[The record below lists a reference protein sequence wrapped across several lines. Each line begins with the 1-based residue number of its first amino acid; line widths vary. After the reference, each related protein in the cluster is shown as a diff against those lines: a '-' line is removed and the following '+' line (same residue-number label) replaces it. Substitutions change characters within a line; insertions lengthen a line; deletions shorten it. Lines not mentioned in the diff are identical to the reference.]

1 MGGHG
6 FTDAAGP
13 KPPSWLSDCAVLEPT
28 ECISR
33 PECGFCFTSFSCMP
47 GNASGPAVG
56 ALPCIQN
63 PADPTIQ
70 PPNHTYDPASARFG
84 WLQANC
90 SWAYDNATYEAI
102 LARHEYGGPSGGP
115 AGYGPLKSFDTM
127 RPPRSPSDDS
137 VPPEWDAPCTAGGQR
152 RWDPLTNCNPSQK
165 PDDPWLG
172 PCQDNTY
179 AWGGTRCLCPEGRVG
194 LTCDGCASDAGC
206 GDGFQCDLPAF
217 SPVEEVHL
225 GCIVPS
231 RSSISLSQLSLDK
244 YIFGFAGTDKAQ
256 PSFDLRLGPG
266 TWRAALK
273 KAIPWPLGQIVT
285 SLGGKPKPPEE
296 GKYSRLLSG
305 ISFVAA
311 VHSEQ
316 YLTAIS
322 HSCPD
327 TKALGF
333 NSPFDSG
340 ATCLRWTVSDKVKSD
355 DFFSSSPN
363 FCPAKGSCQLPKYST
378 PGGWARF
385 DQDTKSIAQYIK
397 PPLSI
402 DCQLPR
408 THSSTHTVCSL
419 QTTYK
424 FLGSPFIINMDCEV
438 AAGRCNAAR
447 NFSYPSPPSAPPPPP
462 PSPLNLLEQC
472 ALPEHSRRCTWG
484 ALLVPL
490 GLLLVLM
497 GSVALCHLLSHCYD
511 RWDDGVA
518 RRRSPRTP
526 RPLGSRR
533 HRRAAVVGTAS
544 ASADAPLPV
553 GSVPP
558 RRAARVKWASENSI
572 AIELPS
578 DASSAALVS
587 SWVSPAGGNRAQMAP
602 LSDGAS
608 VNAVEGGGCAASP
621 AAVAEAGGRICADE
635 AAEDGQIAQRHTSL
649 GVLPVASLGVLP
661 VAAIAAALPVAVI
674 AAALPVEPSV
684 PPSSLASTLSLTS
697 ASRQLPANTTSSSP
711 ATLIA
716 AAAQPPPPPPPP
728 PPPLSWH
735 HVSYRAGRNGP
746 RLLQPSTAELH
757 GRGATGSG
765 LWAMIGPSGA
775 GKSTLLSVLAGRRE
789 EVSAE
794 AGASE
799 RAEVRLYGQRMGSAA
814 RRARIG
820 FVTQED
826 VLPPTSTVREH
837 LDFHAYLRAPWL
849 SRRARRQL
857 VEASLG
863 ALGLGPLADRCIGDG
878 FIRGL
883 SGGERRRTSV
893 GCELIVAT
901 ARTAHEYERMAV
913 RHGTGASA
921 PMSSAPRVPLL
932 LLDEP
937 FSGLDSL
944 NARLLLH
951 ALVSM
956 VNGNGDDVV
965 DAEVGKAP
973 SAGSG
978 QAGVG
983 ACVLLSIHQP
993 TERFLSCMQGVVVMA
1008 PGGRL
1013 VYTGPLRLADGNC
1026 ALAAAFD
1033 ASRGRTPRLRDISPN
1048 PAEALLEVVS
1058 VVGDDGG
1065 AVERRLQ
1072 QLYAEYATAAASAAA
1087 SAASAHAWTS
1097 SSARASAIT
1106 NQGAVGAPCH
1116 AGFGWQL
1123 LALAGRH
1130 SLVVLRDPLLV
1141 LTHMGSGLCVACVC
1155 AWAFWHVDLELSS
1168 GVLQRLGLL
1177 FFLGA
1182 HLLLTGLASMGAW
1195 RQDRLLFEHESGVG
1209 CYGAAAFVLSR
1220 TLVADAVPMRLL
1232 PTLLIACIVYPSA
1245 GLAGLAFEDSSEEVQ
1260 LEFGYKKALMFVASL
1275 CLANLVLASTFACI
1289 GIVARTSEVAVLLG
1303 ALYAL
1308 FTLVFSGFLPTS
1320 SQMPAA
1326 LSWLPYLSVL
1336 RYTFELVLSNE
1347 LLGQTVILVEEW
1359 PGSPDAGNPKP
1370 VKGATIVSSKDYL
1383 GFNPWGEG
1391 VCPWG
1396 GVTLDGGVNGLRA
1409 ACWFD
1414 LYVPA
1419 LWFVGALGLAIGLL
1433 MLDEHRRR
1441 G

>member
-56 ALPCIQN
+56 ALPCIPN

-70 PPNHTYDPASARFG
+70 PPDHTYDPASARFG

-90 SWAYDNATYEAI
+90 SWAYDNATYDAI
-102 LARHEYGGPSGGP
+102 LARHDFGGPGGGP

-127 RPPRSPSDDS
+127 RYPRSPSNDS

-172 PCQDNTY
+172 PCKDNTY

-194 LTCDGCASDAGC
+194 LTCGGCASDAGC

-231 RSSISLSQLSLDK
+231 RSSISLSPVVDPK
-244 YIFGFAGTDKAQ
+244 YIFGFTGTDNAQ

-266 TWRAALK
+266 TWQATLK

-285 SLGGKPKPPEE
+285 SLSKPAPPEE

-316 YLTAIS
+316 YVTAIS
-322 HSCPD
+322 HTCPD
-327 TKALGF
+327 KKALGF
-333 NSPFDSG
+333 DSPFDSG

-355 DFFSSSPN
+355 DLFSTSPN
-363 FCPAKGSCQLPKYST
+363 FCPAKGPCQLPSSSS

-385 DQDTKSIAQYIK
+385 DQDTKLIATYIK
-397 PPLSI
+397 PPLKI

-408 THSSTHTVCSL
+408 THDSTHTVCSL
-419 QTTYK
+419 QTNYK
-424 FLGSPFIINMDCEV
+424 VFGSPFIINMDCEV

-511 RWDDGVA
+511 RRDHGIA
-518 RRRSPRTP
+518 RRRSARKP

-533 HRRAAVVGTAS
+533 HRRAADVGTSS
-544 ASADAPLPV
+544 ASADAPMPV
-553 GSVPP
+553 VSNPP
-558 RRAARVKWASENSI
+558 RRAARVKWASESSI

-578 DASSAALVS
+578 DASSGALVP
-587 SWVSPAGGNRAQMAP
+587 SWASPAGGNRTQLTTEFRQQTT
-602 LSDGAS
+602 LSDGGAS
-608 VNAVEGGGCAASP
+608 LNAAEGGGGAASP
-621 AAVAEAGGRICADE
+621 AAVAEAGGRIGADE
-635 AAEDGQIAQRHTSL
+635 AGECGQIAQRCTT
-649 GVLPVASLGVLP
+649 LGVLP
-661 VAAIAAALPVAVI
+661 VAAIATW
-674 AAALPVEPSV
+674 LPVEPSPPKTTATV
-684 PPSSLASTLSLTS
+684 PPSSLASMLIPPN
-697 ASRQLPANTTSSSP
+697 ASIRQLPANTTSSSP
-711 ATLIA
+711 AALTA
-716 AAAQPPPPPPPP
+716 AAAQPPPP

-746 RLLQPSTAELH
+746 RLLQPCTAELH
-757 GRGATGSG
+757 GRGATSSG

-789 EVSAE
+789 EVSVE
-794 AGASE
+794 AGAGE

-837 LDFHAYLRAPWL
+837 LDFHARLRAPWL

-901 ARTAHEYERMAV
+901 ARTAHEYERRVERMAD
-913 RHGTGASA
+913 RHGTSASA
-921 PMSSAPRVPLL
+921 HMSSAPRVPLL

-956 VNGNGDDVV
+956 VNGNGDDAA
-965 DAEVGKAP
+965 DAEVGKAT
-973 SAGSG
+973 SIGSG

-1033 ASRGRTPRLRDISPN
+1033 ASRGHTPRLRDISPN

-1058 VVGDDGG
+1058 AVGDDGG

-1072 QLYAEYATAAASAAA
+1072 QLYAEYAAS
-1087 SAASAHAWTS
+1087 SAASSAQS
-1097 SSARASAIT
+1097 SSTRAMLSASAIT
-1106 NQGAVGAPCH
+1106 DQGADAAPCL
-1116 AGFGWQL
+1116 AGFGRQL

-1141 LTHMGSGLCVACVC
+1141 LTHLGSGLCVACVC

-1195 RQDRLLFEHESGVG
+1195 RQDRLLYEHESGVG

-1220 TLVADAVPMRLL
+1220 TLVADAVPMRML

-1347 LLGQTVILVEEW
+1347 LLGQTVMLVEEW
-1359 PGSPDAGNPKP
+1359 PGSPEAGQPKP
-1370 VKGATIVSSKDYL
+1370 VDGATIVNSKDYL

-1391 VCPWG
+1391 ECPWG